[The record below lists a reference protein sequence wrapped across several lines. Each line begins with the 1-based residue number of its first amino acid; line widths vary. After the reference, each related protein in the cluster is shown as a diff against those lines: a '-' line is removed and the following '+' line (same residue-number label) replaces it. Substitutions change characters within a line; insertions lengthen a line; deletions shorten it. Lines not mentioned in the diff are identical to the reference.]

1 MAIDWMT
8 SSVSLNI
15 ALCTCVCLH
24 RSADRTKEN
33 RRITIQKVSINIG
46 LNNMA
51 KGDVK
56 QSDEDIRHFNTL
68 HMIIEMAYKNEIN
81 VNILVL
87 SSP

>member
-1 MAIDWMT
+1 
-8 SSVSLNI
+8 
-15 ALCTCVCLH
+15 
-24 RSADRTKEN
+24 
-33 RRITIQKVSINIG
+33 
-46 LNNMA
+46 MA